1 MPSESLPS
9 YKKANLQMV
18 AYRRIQS
25 AVSSLLARFHLNTT
39 QWIMLGLMSEST
51 NGLRVTDMA
60 RALQVEMP
68 LITTTAQT
76 LISAGLM
83 SSVAHSRDKRAKM
96 LMLTP
101 KGKQRVSEV
110 EQYLQNGL
118 DKIEQD
124 VDPKELNV
132 YFKMLQKIA
141 LNASSVARSPA

>member
-1 MPSESLPS
+1 MPSEALPS

-18 AYRRIQS
+18 AYRRIQT
-25 AVSSLLARFHLNTT
+25 AVSTLLKRFHLNTT
-39 QWIMLGLMSEST
+39 QWIMLGLMSESK

-68 LITTTAQT
+68 LITTTAQS

-83 SSVAHSRDKRAKM
+83 NSEAHSRDKRAKM

-101 KGKQRVSEV
+101 KGKERVSEV
-110 EQYLQNGL
+110 EAYLRNGL
-118 DKIEQD
+118 EKIEKD

-141 LNASSVARSPA
+141 SNASSVGAVS

>member
-1 MPSESLPS
+1 MPSENLPS

-25 AVSSLLARFHLNTT
+25 AVSSLLSRFHLNTT
-39 QWIMLGLMSEST
+39 QWIMLGLMSEAS

-83 SSVAHSRDKRAKM
+83 SSVAHARDKRAKM
-96 LMLTP
+96 LTLTP
-101 KGKQRVSEV
+101 KGKERVSEI
-110 EQYLQNGL
+110 ETYLKNGL

-124 VDPKELNV
+124 VDPRDLKV

-141 LNASSVARSPA
+141 SNASSVSRSPA